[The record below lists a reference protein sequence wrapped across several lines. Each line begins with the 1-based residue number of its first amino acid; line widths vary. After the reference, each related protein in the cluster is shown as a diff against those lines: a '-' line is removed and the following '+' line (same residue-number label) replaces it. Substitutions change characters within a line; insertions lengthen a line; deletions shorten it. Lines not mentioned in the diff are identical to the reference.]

1 MANTNGSWGLRPV
14 AKMGQNSNSTG
25 VTGYTTYEIAN
36 ANSNVIY
43 QGTPVIP
50 LSTGYI
56 DIIGSASGGS
66 VGLLGSFQGCRYVSS
81 TTGKPT
87 WSMHWP
93 GSGADSNHPIRCF
106 VADDPMQIFAIAT
119 DATWTS
125 KATARAAVF
134 ANADFATG
142 TSGSTTT
149 GQSSGTLAVSTINT
163 TNTLNM
169 RILGWEEDSSNE
181 DFSAAGI
188 SALVRLN
195 NHFNSANGAAAA
207 GTVSTTGI

>member
-1 MANTNGSWGLRPV
+1 MANTNGAWGLRPV
-14 AKMGQNSNSTG
+14 GKMGQNSNSTG
-25 VTGYTTYEIAN
+25 VSGYTFYEIAN
-36 ANSNVIY
+36 GNSNVIY

-56 DIIGSASGGS
+56 DVVGAAAGGT

-93 GSGADSNHPIRCF
+93 GSGADSNHPVRAF
-106 VADDPMQIFAIAT
+106 VADDPMQIFVVAT
-119 DATWTS
+119 DASWTS
-125 KATARAAVF
+125 KATARAAAF
-134 ANADFATG
+134 ANANFSSG

-149 GQSSGTLAVSTINT
+149 GQSSGALAISTIAT

-169 RILGWEEDSSNE
+169 RILGWEEDAMNQ

-188 SALVRLN
+188 PALVRLN
-195 NHFNSANGAAAA
+195 NHYNSANGAIAG
-207 GTVSTTGI
+207 GTVSTTGV

>member
-1 MANTNGSWGLRPV
+1 
-14 AKMGQNSNSTG
+14 
-25 VTGYTTYEIAN
+25 
-36 ANSNVIY
+36 
-43 QGTPVIP
+43 
-50 LSTGYI
+50 
-56 DIIGSASGGS
+56 
-66 VGLLGSFQGCRYVSS
+66 
-81 TTGKPT
+81 
-87 WSMHWP
+87 
-93 GSGADSNHPIRCF
+93 
-106 VADDPMQIFAIAT
+106 MQIFAIAT

-195 NHFNSANGAAAA
+195 NHFNSANGAIAA
-207 GTVSTTGI
+207 GTVSTTGV